1 MEYKND
7 IPERRPEKPEEH
19 CGCKDG
25 CERECSVHTNVNVP
39 VELEPEAKIGKVVV
53 DCCGEPEVCC
63 ECTHEGT
70 IRVIISQNLFVKIP
84 ICYEVKIKHGKSHAE
99 CRDCKM

>member
-7 IPERRPEKPEEH
+7 LMDRRPEKPERP

-25 CERECSVHTNVNVP
+25 CEKECNVHTNVKLP
-39 VELEPEAKIGKVVV
+39 VEFEPEANIGRVEVE
-53 DCCGEPEVCC
+53 CCGDPEVCC

-70 IRVIISQNLFVKIP
+70 VKVIITQNLFVKIP
-84 ICYEVKIKHGKSHAE
+84 VCYEVKVKSSKSHVE
-99 CRDCKM
+99 CRDCRM